1 MSYKFPERTIEI
13 RSYELALILSPESSD
28 ANKNLIKSLEKI
40 IKNNKDKIITKDPWG
55 VRRMAYAI
63 NKFRDGDYT
72 FFVIDIK
79 QETKREMETFL
90 KDSEGILR
98 YRFFK
103 NTNYKSP
110 VIEEAKAEAPKKEAK
125 AEAPKKEAKAEAP
138 KKEAKKTGSKEK

>member
-1 MSYKFPERTIEI
+1 
-13 RSYELALILSPESSD
+13 
-28 ANKNLIKSLEKI
+28 
-40 IKNNKDKIITKDPWG
+40 
-55 VRRMAYAI
+55 MAYAI

-138 KKEAKKTGSKEK
+138 KKEAKAEAPKKEAEKPGSKEK

>member
-1 MSYKFPERTIEI
+1 
-13 RSYELALILSPESSD
+13 
-28 ANKNLIKSLEKI
+28 
-40 IKNNKDKIITKDPWG
+40 
-55 VRRMAYAI
+55 
-63 NKFRDGDYT
+63 
-72 FFVIDIK
+72 
-79 QETKREMETFL
+79 METFL

-138 KKEAKKTGSKEK
+138 KKEAEKPGSKEK

>member
-1 MSYKFPERTIEI
+1 MSYKFPERTIEV
-13 RSYELALILSPESSD
+13 RSYELALILSPENSD

-40 IKNNKDKIITKDPWG
+40 IKNNKDKITTKDPWG

-63 NKFRDGDYT
+63 DKFRDGDYT

-79 QETKREMETFL
+79 QETKKEIETFL

-110 VIEEAKAEAPKKEAK
+110 VIEEAKTEAPKEEAK
-125 AEAPKKEAKAEAP
+125 AKAPKE
-138 KKEAKKTGSKEK
+138 EAKKPGSKEK